1 MKNNIPKD
9 TDVFKLL
16 PDITEEETIRFLSEV
31 SALAYKKNSSVW
43 KYSKAMIIIAFG
55 IYFIVCLGCIYHK
68 EYLYLICTMMTSVI
82 ILYLYKA
89 VDKNMKR
96 IKLSYLFI
104 DTKETEINSYDN
116 TDNGFFV
123 NFKDKTTQPVQNVQ
137 AAFLLSAYIML
148 VFKNNSIAIIKTDID
163 DKEKILD
170 VINNMDSRIISYD
183 RMPQNMLWMK
193 KYYKKIIIKVLISA
207 LIFCLLFTI
216 MKLAI

>member
-1 MKNNIPKD
+1 
-9 TDVFKLL
+9 
-16 PDITEEETIRFLSEV
+16 
-31 SALAYKKNSSVW
+31 
-43 KYSKAMIIIAFG
+43 MI
-55 IYFIVCLGCIYHK
+55 
-68 EYLYLICTMMTSVI
+68 SVI

-104 DTKETEINSYDN
+104 DTKETEINSYYN

-123 NFKDKTTQPVQNVQ
+123 NFKDKTTQSVQNVQ
-137 AAFLLSAYIML
+137 AAFLLSDYIML